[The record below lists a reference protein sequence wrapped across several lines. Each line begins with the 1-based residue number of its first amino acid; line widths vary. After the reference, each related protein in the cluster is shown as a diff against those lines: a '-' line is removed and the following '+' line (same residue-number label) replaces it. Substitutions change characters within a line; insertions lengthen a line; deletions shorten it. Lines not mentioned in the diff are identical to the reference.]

1 MRSGQDILPI
11 RFLPAPFSNGRN
23 SLSWERMDGVDEE
36 KYPSEAWL
44 KRCLRKPPALF

>member
-1 MRSGQDILPI
+1 
-11 RFLPAPFSNGRN
+11 
-23 SLSWERMDGVDEE
+23 MDGVDEE